1 MATRLGVGLVLV
13 AWACASARAAAQDG
27 RAPLPAEALVAIVG
41 AETPD
46 EHADLVLLSD
56 VDLRARLDLGPAG
69 ARVAPPPALY
79 AATLDEI
86 LGEILIAR
94 EASRLHA
101 AEPSDE
107 DVRVQRARLAATL
120 GGEAAMEELL
130 TRVGAGAAEIDAIAR
145 RRAVVEAF
153 LRANLEGTT
162 QVTDARVEEAFAA
175 GEHPFAGMTFE
186 EAHEPLRAWLAMR
199 ALSSDVARWVEVL
212 RQRTPVRVLVT
223 LDPENGVAPDRDG
236 GDEEHGH
243 GQDEQSLEREL
254 DDTE

>member
-1 MATRLGVGLVLV
+1 MRRIIGTALVLLGW
-13 AWACASARAAAQDG
+13 AWLPASGGAQD
-27 RAPLPAEALVAIVG
+27 AASPTLPAEALVAIVG

-46 EHADLVLLSD
+46 ASADLVLLSD

-69 ARVAPPPALY
+69 ARVVPPPSLY

-101 AEPSDE
+101 AEPTDE

-120 GGEAAMEELL
+120 GGEGALEALL
-130 TRVGAGAAEIDAIAR
+130 ARIGADGAEIDAIAR

-162 QVTDARVEEAFAA
+162 QVTDAQVEEAFAE
-175 GEHPFAGMTFE
+175 GEHPFAGMMLE
-186 EAHEPLRAWLAMR
+186 QAREPLRAWLAMR
-199 ALSSDVARWVEVL
+199 ALSADVARWVEVL
-212 RQRTPVRVLVT
+212 RQRTPVSVLVA
-223 LDPENGVAPDRDG
+223 LDPAHPTE
-236 GDEEHGH
+236 GDDLDD
-243 GQDEQSLEREL
+243 DEPALEREL